1 MANLACSN
9 ILYDKVFNT
18 SRDFTAS
25 FTYTM
30 SAVDVP
36 ISNNGFC
43 VFFTDGAIAG
53 LGGGG
58 SGPGLSIVS
67 STDTTASSAV
77 YGAFTVVGFD
87 VQGTFSQANS
97 IPAFLTG
104 TGSLTPLVIGLR
116 MTQDFTYIN
125 SAAPTDSTV
134 LYPYNTT
141 HTIRVDVRNNFRTIV
156 VSNLVNKNYN
166 ELVRF
171 DSSLIVTQNKLPATA
186 KFGIGFSGDLLFE
199 VQDITLNYS

>member
-9 ILYDKVFNT
+9 ILYDKAFKT

-30 SAVDVP
+30 SAIDVP
-36 ISNNGFC
+36 TSNNGFC
-43 VFFTDGAIAG
+43 VFFTDGAQAG

-67 STDTTASSAV
+67 STDTTSSSAV
-77 YGAFTVVGFD
+77 YSVFTVVGFD

-104 TGSLTPLVIGLR
+104 NGSVTPLVIGLR
-116 MTQDFTYIN
+116 VTPDFTFVS
-125 SAAPTDSTV
+125 SAAPTDNTI

-141 HTIRVDVRNNFRTIV
+141 HTIRVDVRNNFRSIV

-166 ELVRF
+166 ELIRF
-171 DSSLIVTQNKLPATA
+171 DSSLLVTQNKLPVTA